1 MKSPITGK
9 EMKLVQEQDQLI
21 FRKEEF
27 QVMYHYYLCE
37 DSGEQF
43 TDERLDK
50 LNLAQVHNQYR
61 EKYGIPFP
69 EEIRHIREQY
79 GISASKMSEILGMGV
94 NTYRLYENGE
104 MPTVANGRLI
114 LSVRDPDEFIRQVEA
129 SVRYLQESEV
139 EKLTAK
145 AFKLIKERESG
156 VRYGEPAKIELRQDA
171 PNAYNGYRRL
181 DLPRV
186 AQVIAY
192 LDNKA
197 GELYKTKLN
206 KLLFYIDFLAY
217 KCIGNSIMGLQ
228 YRAIPYGPVPSEYE
242 RLFLRLQD
250 EGWLSN
256 EERQNGGEQFYE
268 VYHADIAFE
277 GQLFTGEEI
286 KVIDTVAALFKKKK
300 TSEIVDL
307 SHTEQAW
314 IDNEQNRALISY
326 QEYAFGLKI

>member
-1 MKSPITGK
+1 
-9 EMKLVQEQDQLI
+9 MKLVQEQDQLT
-21 FRKEEF
+21 FRKEKF
-27 QVMYHYYLCE
+27 QVVYHYYLCE
-37 DSGEQF
+37 DSGERF
-43 TDERLDK
+43 TDERLDT
-50 LNLAQVHNQYR
+50 LNLTQVHNQYR

-79 GISASKMSEILGMGV
+79 GVSASKMSEILGMGI

-114 LSVRDPDEFIRQVEA
+114 LSVRDSEEFIRQVEA
-129 SVRYLQESEV
+129 SAHYLEEKEV
-139 EKLTAK
+139 EKLTSK
-145 AFKLIKERESG
+145 ALKLIKERERVVG
-156 VRYGEPAKIELRQDA
+156 AAKVELRQDA

-181 DLPRV
+181 DLQRV
-186 AQVIAY
+186 SQVIAY
-192 LDNKA
+192 LDREV

-217 KCIGNSIMGLQ
+217 KRMGNSLMGLQ
-228 YRAIPYGPVPSEYE
+228 YRAIPYGPVPSEYG

-268 VYHADIAFE
+268 VYHTDVAFDE
-277 GQLFTGEEI
+277 QYFTAQELN
-286 KVIDTVAALFKKKK
+286 VIDIVTAFFKKKK

-307 SHTEQAW
+307 SHAEQAW
-314 IDNEQNRALISY
+314 IDNQQDRALISY
-326 QEYAFGLKI
+326 QEYAFGLSL